1 MHISSA
7 IFDCSAPDLDSC
19 PDESLPEFAFI
30 GRSNVGKSSLLN
42 LLSGKLDLARV
53 SPTPGFTKLINF
65 FTMNKTWRLVDLPG
79 YGFAAGA
86 RKAKFK
92 FNHAVDDYLKNRTS
106 LCCVFALLDS
116 GLPPQEIDVRFIAWL
131 ARNSVPFVL
140 VFTKTDK
147 VTPATVQANI
157 AAFTARISG
166 WFEKLPTIFTCSAM
180 AKHGREELLGVIDE
194 VMAAIEA
201 ESAQTPQD
209 DCDSTRRYGRHG
221 PEDEFSVYPQKASRP
236 RTPLVRVLVDGHQN
250 PCARPSALDGH
261 GLFHQLGFEPGQLA
275 VVEIN
280 GFWRGRERGIEVHER
295 DQCAVGG
302 HVVMRQHG
310 ADAAGWPQAPVAIL
324 FVDLLFQNDPIAK
337 FDQEVRVGIRGDN
350 CPVHHGLVNVQFV
363 EDSFQRFE
371 FGL

>member
-53 SPTPGFTKLINF
+53 SPTPGFTKLINI

-92 FNHAVDDYLKNRTS
+92 FNHAVDDYLQHRTNLS
-106 LCCVFALLDS
+106 CVFALLDS
-116 GLPPQEIDVRFIAWL
+116 GLPPQEIDVAFVAWL

-147 VTPATVQANI
+147 VTSATVQANI

-166 WFEKLPTIFTCSAM
+166 WFEKLPAIYTCSAM
-180 AKHGREELLGVIDE
+180 AKQGREELLGVIAE
-194 VMAAIEA
+194 MMTAIQA
-201 ESAQTPQD
+201 ESGQARPGAVIPPED
-209 DCDSTRRYGRHG
+209 LASTR
-221 PEDEFSVYPQKASRP
+221 QKVSARDARKRRP
-236 RTPLVRVLVDGHQN
+236 DL
-250 PCARPSALDGH
+250 ARP
-261 GLFHQLGFEPGQLA
+261 
-275 VVEIN
+275 
-280 GFWRGRERGIEVHER
+280 W
-295 DQCAVGG
+295 
-302 HVVMRQHG
+302 
-310 ADAAGWPQAPVAIL
+310 
-324 FVDLLFQNDPIAK
+324 
-337 FDQEVRVGIRGDN
+337 
-350 CPVHHGLVNVQFV
+350 
-363 EDSFQRFE
+363 
-371 FGL
+371 